1 MPYLVVGY
9 LVLAYFLKFW
19 PFEQEW
25 TAYVYPTK
33 TDMSIY
39 TTHGPFDSLEQ
50 CVNSSQSI
58 MFSLNKPDYA
68 SYECGLNCEFNKD
81 YGLNVCEETVK

>member
-9 LVLAYFLKFW
+9 LVLAYFLRFW

-39 TTHGPFDSLEQ
+39 TNHGPFDSLEQ

-58 MFSLNKPDYA
+58 IFSLNKPDYA

-81 YGLNVCEETVK
+81 YGLNVCEETAK